1 MPVPEVLV
9 NRWSNGLAPGDPLPN
24 IDHRKTLCTVAQSPR
39 EASLHRRRRTALV
52 LTAVIAAAAP
62 ALTACGNEAHPGAAA
77 VVGGQRITVA
87 QLQSRVNEVR
97 TAQRSA
103 VQNQAQ
109 YERAIA
115 TTGGLTRETLY
126 GMVFD
131 QVVHRA
137 AQDAGV
143 TVTRKDIQD
152 MRAYRPAGGRRQG
165 PGGDLAGPVR
175 RPPEAPRR
183 EPPPPGGGPQTRRE
197 TRHRHHP
204 ARLLEGPLQR
214 LQGTPRRPQPAL
226 RHVGCDQEQQGGR
239 EDALGAGGHGG
250 GDSAVGVS
258 GGLAYVT
265 GVAGVTVR
273 RARQAGA
280 RKV

>member
-1 MPVPEVLV
+1 M
-9 NRWSNGLAPGDPLPN
+9 
-24 IDHRKTLCTVAQSPR
+24 
-39 EASLHRRRRTALV
+39 HRRRRTALV

-62 ALTACGNEAHPGAAA
+62 ALTACGNDAHPGAAA

-97 TAQRSA
+97 TAQRAA

-109 YERAIA
+109 YERAVA

-152 MRAYRPAGGRRQG
+152 MRAGLAQQAGGSKALEATW
-165 PGGDLAGPVR
+165 LAQYGV
-175 RPPEAPRR
+175 PP
-183 EPPPPGGGPQTRRE
+183 
-197 TRHRHHP
+197 
-204 ARLLEGPLQR
+204 QR
-214 LQGTPRRPQPAL
+214 LDENLRLQVEGRKLAAKLGTDTTQPAFWKAL
-226 RHVGCDQEQQGGR
+226 STASKELHVDLNPRYGTWDVEKSSRVDAKTPWVREVTAKQTQQ
-239 EDALGAGGHGG
+239 
-250 GDSAVGVS
+250 SA
-258 GGLAYVT
+258 
-265 GVAGVTVR
+265 
-273 RARQAGA
+273 
-280 RKV
+280 

>member
-1 MPVPEVLV
+1 M
-9 NRWSNGLAPGDPLPN
+9 
-24 IDHRKTLCTVAQSPR
+24 
-39 EASLHRRRRTALV
+39 HRRRRTALV

-103 VQNQAQ
+103 VQDEAQ

-152 MRAYRPAGGRRQG
+152 MRAGLAQQAGGSKALEATW
-165 PGGDLAGPVR
+165 LAQYGV
-175 RPPEAPRR
+175 PP
-183 EPPPPGGGPQTRRE
+183 
-197 TRHRHHP
+197 
-204 ARLLEGPLQR
+204 QR
-214 LQGTPRRPQPAL
+214 LDENLRLQVEGRKLAAKLGTDTSQPAFWKAL
-226 RHVGCDQEQQGGR
+226 SNASKELHVDLNPRYGTWDVTKSSRVDAKTPWVREVTAAPSQEP
-239 EDALGAGGHGG
+239 A
-250 GDSAVGVS
+250 
-258 GGLAYVT
+258 
-265 GVAGVTVR
+265 
-273 RARQAGA
+273 
-280 RKV
+280 